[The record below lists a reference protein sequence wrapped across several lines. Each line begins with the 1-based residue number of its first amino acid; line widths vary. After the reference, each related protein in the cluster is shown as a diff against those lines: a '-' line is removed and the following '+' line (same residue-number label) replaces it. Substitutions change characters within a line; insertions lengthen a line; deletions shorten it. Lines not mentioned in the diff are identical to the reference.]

1 MKAITTNVWV
11 KFIMEK
17 KLRTNYFSQ
26 FCMLAIPV
34 YNDGTALPRKTREL
48 VI

>member
-11 KFIMEK
+11 KFIVEK
-17 KLRTNYFSQ
+17 KFWPNYFSQ
-26 FCMLAIPV
+26 FLMLTIPV
-34 YNDGTALPRKTREL
+34 YNDGTALPRKTRIL